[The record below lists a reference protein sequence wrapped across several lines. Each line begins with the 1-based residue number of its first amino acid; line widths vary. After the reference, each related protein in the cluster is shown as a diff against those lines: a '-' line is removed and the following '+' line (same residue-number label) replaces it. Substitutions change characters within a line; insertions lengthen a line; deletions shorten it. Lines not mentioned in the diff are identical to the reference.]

1 MKKLESFNNW
11 AIKKNAYKESA
22 NDGNEM
28 LKNNLN
34 DIIEY
39 ATELMSVVN
48 ESSDLD
54 AWMEDKITVA
64 RTYMSDVTHAYMN
77 DLKNKSSC
85 GKSLDQMVIGHPMN

>member
-1 MKKLESFNNW
+1 MKKLESFNDW
-11 AIKKNAYKESA
+11 AIKKNNYKEAS

-34 DIIEY
+34 DIIDY
-39 ATELMSVVN
+39 ATKLMSLVD
-48 ESSDLD
+48 EGSDLD

-85 GKSLDQMVIGHPMN
+85 GKSLDQLVIGNPIG